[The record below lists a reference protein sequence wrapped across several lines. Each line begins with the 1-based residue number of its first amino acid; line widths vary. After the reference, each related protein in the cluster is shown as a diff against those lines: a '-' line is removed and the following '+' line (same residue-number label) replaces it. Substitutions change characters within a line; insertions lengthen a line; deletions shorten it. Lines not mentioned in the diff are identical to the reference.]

1 MSKTLDGKTN
11 MPDPDRKTISATESP
26 ALLGASPYLTRWMLW
41 QKFANGIEAPR
52 ETNPRIEWGKWM
64 QGLIQDVVAR
74 DRNLEVIPNDETYV
88 RRGLLG
94 CTRDATIISPDHGPG
109 ALEIK
114 CVFDYEQWGRKWKG
128 GAEVPREIEIQLQQ
142 QMLVGDGNSSGA
154 TYQFMNIDGPVGSS
168 QPLVDSYKWGLIVV
182 WVCADLYYFER
193 KPVPELWNKLND
205 EAYDFFKIVHS
216 RQEPDPF
223 GVAVELPLLMQ
234 LFPTRPDSVLDLSAD
249 PDHIKTSQDVSMF
262 KTMKEQATG
271 SASVAEG
278 LRIKLL
284 ALAKD
289 YAFIK
294 LPCGVSY
301 RVKQSG
307 KGKTID
313 PFVPDI
319 PSAPPPSKE
328 GSILH
333 AG

>member
-1 MSKTLDGKTN
+1 
-11 MPDPDRKTISATESP
+11 MPDPNKTTISATESP

-41 QKFANGIEAPR
+41 QKFANGIEPER
-52 ETNPRIEWGKWM
+52 EESSRMNWGKAM
-64 QGLIQDVVAR
+64 QPLIIKLVAEER
-74 DRNLEVIPNDETYV
+74 KLEVFPNDETYV

-142 QMLVGDGNSSGA
+142 QMYIGNDDGYSGKEPH
-154 TYQFMNIDGPVGSS
+154 TGS
-168 QPLVDSYKWGLIVV
+168 YNWGLIVV

-193 KPVPELWNKLND
+193 KPVGDLWTMLER
-205 EAYDFFKIVHS
+205 EASYFFDSVK
-216 RQEPDPF
+216 RKEEPDPF
-223 GVAVELPLLMQ
+223 GAAVELPLLMH

-249 PDHIKTSQDVSMF
+249 PDHIKTSEDVSML
-262 KTMKEQATG
+262 KTMKEQASG

-301 RVKQSG
+301 RVKKSG

-313 PFVPDI
+313 PFVPDV
-319 PSAPPPSKE
+319 PSAPPPPKHDTV
-328 GSILH
+328 GII
-333 AG
+333 

>member
-1 MSKTLDGKTN
+1 

-26 ALLGASPYLTRWMLW
+26 MLLGASPYGTRWTLW
-41 QKFANGIEAPR
+41 QRFANGIEPER
-52 ETNPRIEWGKWM
+52 EESSRMDWGKAM
-64 QGLIQDVVAR
+64 QPLIIKRVAEER
-74 DRNLEVIPNDETYV
+74 KLEVFPNDETYV

-142 QMLVGDGNSSGA
+142 QMYVGDGF
-154 TYQFMNIDGPVGSS
+154 TP
-168 QPLVDSYKWGLIVV
+168 YKWGIIVP

-193 KPVPELWNKLND
+193 KPLPELWGRLIGESNIFFHDVENK
-205 EAYDFFKIVHS
+205 I
-216 RQEPDPF
+216 EPDPF
-223 GVAVELPLLMQ
+223 GTAVELPLLMQ

-249 PDHIKTSQDVSMF
+249 PDHVKTSEDVSMF
-262 KTMKEQATG
+262 KTMKEQASG

-289 YAFIK
+289 YAFVK

-301 RVKQSG
+301 RVKKSG

-313 PFVPDI
+313 PFVPDV
-319 PSAPPPSKE
+319 PSAPPPPKHDIV
-328 GSILH
+328 GVL
-333 AG
+333 

>member
-1 MSKTLDGKTN
+1 
-11 MPDPDRKTISATESP
+11 MPDPTKQTISATESP

-41 QKFANGIEAPR
+41 QKFANGIEPER
-52 ETNPRIEWGKWM
+52 EESSRMNWGKAM
-64 QGLIQDVVAR
+64 QPLIIKRVAEER
-74 DRNLEVIPNDETYV
+74 KLEVLPNDETYV

-128 GAEVPREIEIQLQQ
+128 GTEVPREIEIQLQQ
-142 QMLVGDGNSSGA
+142 QMCVGNGGF
-154 TYQFMNIDGPVGSS
+154 QFA
-168 QPLVDSYKWGLIVV
+168 WGLIVV

-193 KPVPELWNKLND
+193 KAVPELWNTL
-205 EAYDFFKIVHS
+205 EQSAYNFFRDLKIG
-216 RQEPDPF
+216 REPDPF
-223 GVAVELPLLMQ
+223 GAAVELPLLMK

-249 PDHIKTSQDVSMF
+249 PDHIKTSEDVSMF
-262 KTMKEQATG
+262 KTMKEQASG

-301 RVKQSG
+301 RVKKSG

-313 PFVPDI
+313 PFVPDV
-319 PSAPPPSKE
+319 PSAPPPPKRDIV
-328 GSILH
+328 GII
-333 AG
+333 

>member
-1 MSKTLDGKTN
+1 
-11 MPDPDRKTISATESP
+11 MPDPTKQTISATESP

-41 QKFANGIEAPR
+41 QKFANGIEPER
-52 ETNPRIEWGKWM
+52 EESSRMEWGKAM
-64 QGLIQDVVAR
+64 QPLIVKRVAQDR
-74 DRNLEVIPNDETYV
+74 KLEVIPNDETYM

-142 QMLVGDGNSSGA
+142 QMYVGGD
-154 TYQFMNIDGPVGSS
+154 Q
-168 QPLVDSYKWGLIVV
+168 SYGWGLIVV

-193 KPVPELWNKLND
+193 KPLGDLWTTLERGASYFLDSVKKR
-205 EAYDFFKIVHS
+205 E
-216 RQEPDPF
+216 EPDPF
-223 GVAVELPLLMQ
+223 GAAVELPLLMQ

-262 KTMKEQATG
+262 KTMKEQASG

-294 LPCGVSY
+294 LPCGAFSPFLS
-301 RVKQSG
+301 QI
-307 KGKTID
+307 ID
-313 PFVPDI
+313 DP
-319 PSAPPPSKE
+319 
-328 GSILH
+328 
-333 AG
+333 

>member
-1 MSKTLDGKTN
+1 MSETLDGKTN
-11 MPDPDRKTISATESP
+11 MPDPTKATISATESP

-41 QKFANGIEAPR
+41 QRFANGIEPQR
-52 ETNPRIEWGKWM
+52 EESSRMDWGKAM
-64 QGLIQDVVAR
+64 QPLIVKRVAE
-74 DRNLEVIPNDETYV
+74 DRKLEVFPNDETYV

-154 TYQFMNIDGPVGSS
+154 TYQFMNIDGAVGSP

-193 KPVPELWNKLND
+193 KPVPELWSRLQDQANI
-205 EAYDFFKIVHS
+205 FFDSVKH
-216 RQEPDPF
+216 RDEPDPF
-223 GVAVELPLLMQ
+223 GAAVELPLLMQ
-234 LFPTRPDSVLDLSAD
+234 LYPTRPDSVLDLSAD

-262 KTMKEQATG
+262 KTMKEQASG
-271 SASVAEG
+271 AASVAEG

-289 YAFIK
+289 YALIK

-301 RVKQSG
+301 RVK
-307 KGKTID
+307 K
-313 PFVPDI
+313 
-319 PSAPPPSKE
+319 
-328 GSILH
+328 
-333 AG
+333 

>member
-1 MSKTLDGKTN
+1 
-11 MPDPDRKTISATESP
+11 MPDPTRQTISATESP

-41 QKFANGIEAPR
+41 QRFANGIEPER
-52 ETNPRIEWGKWM
+52 EESSRMDWGKAM
-64 QGLIQDVVAR
+64 QPLIIKRVAQDR
-74 DRNLEVIPNDETYV
+74 KLEVFPNDESYV

-142 QMLVGDGNSSGA
+142 QMLVGNDDGYSGKK
-154 TYQFMNIDGPVGSS
+154 PHKGSYS
-168 QPLVDSYKWGLIVV
+168 WGLIVV

-193 KPVPELWNKLND
+193 KPVLELWERLSN
-205 EAYDFFKIVHS
+205 EALSFLSDVTL
-216 RQEPDPF
+216 RREPDPF
-223 GVAVELPLLMQ
+223 GAAVELPLLMQ

-249 PDHIKTSQDVSMF
+249 PDHVKTSQDVSMF
-262 KTMKEQATG
+262 KTMKEQASG

-301 RVKQSG
+301 RVKKSG
-307 KGKTID
+307 KGKTIE
-313 PFVPDI
+313 PFVPDV
-319 PSAPPPSKE
+319 PSAPPPPKHDIV
-328 GSILH
+328 GIV
-333 AG
+333 